1 MANAEWEAFREL
13 ALKVNIDLG
22 GSYVAGILTPPP
34 DWVGSVTEWS
44 RHVQAET
51 LKRWLLGER

>member
-22 GSYVAGILTPPP
+22 GSYINGALTPPAG
-34 DWVGSVTEWS
+34 WVGSVTEWS